1 MSPDVRPFDWT
12 DLISSATARVAAAPR
27 DKNAALDV
35 LEQSAVALR
44 DLLGHDQLPD
54 PERKVYLAAL
64 LVALEAMLDGAEPR
78 DALHLA
84 QQHRRRDEGLFGR
97 DFLLFMDIG
106 RAVDARLARGHTRG
120 DKPVE
125 EAKKAVAK
133 ASMQNMATIEKVWSE
148 FGAQAGWQRLRDGVL
163 DQKEG

>member
-1 MSPDVRPFDWT
+1 MSSEVRPFDWT
-12 DLISSATARVAAAPR
+12 DRIASATARVAAAPR

-44 DLLGHDQLPD
+44 DVLGHDQLPD
-54 PERKVYLAAL
+54 PERKVYLSAL
-64 LVALEAMLDGAEPR
+64 LKAVEAVLEGAEPR

-84 QQHRRRDEGLFGR
+84 QRHRRRDEGLFGR
-97 DFLLFMDIG
+97 DFRLFMDIG

-120 DKPVE
+120 EKPVE

-133 ASMQNMATIEKVWSE
+133 ASKQKMATIERIWGE
-148 FGAQAGWQRLRDGVL
+148 FGAQAGWRRLRDGVL